1 LSTHPGSP
9 AGDHLGGGRRNAAIS
24 NAAVRIHRE
33 YLRRG
38 PQHARTT
45 IVGDLVV
52 VMLHDAL
59 TPAERRLVDV
69 GQAADVIR
77 VRQTLQDTMRGDLVA
92 AVEQLTGRR
101 VLASMTANHIDPD
114 LTCRIL
120 VLAPPSADGER
131 AVPTPERGGAP
142 DG

>member
-1 LSTHPGSP
+1 MGTHPGSP
-9 AGDHLGGGRRNAAIS
+9 AGDHLVGGRRNAAIS
-24 NAAVRIHRE
+24 NAAVRIQRE

-45 IVGDLVV
+45 IAGDLVV

-59 TPAERRLVDV
+59 TPAERRLVDD
-69 GQAADVIR
+69 GRAADVIG
-77 VRQTLQDTMRGDLVA
+77 VRQTFQDTMRADLVA
-92 AVEQLTGRR
+92 AVEQLTGRT

-114 LTCRIL
+114 LTCQTL
-120 VLAPPSADGER
+120 VLAPASADGAGAR
-131 AVPTPERGGAP
+131 PQGRGAP